1 MISVRG
7 DAVVIEYDRPAL
19 DASLANDPR
28 KYQVFRFCLPRPN
41 FVLCCLILSM
51 YRSFI
56 LSFDSIL
63 SQGLAVAFCCAV
75 PFRV

>member
-41 FVLCCLILSM
+41 FVLCCLVLSV
-51 YRSFI
+51 YQSF
-56 LSFDSIL
+56 LS
-63 SQGLAVAFCCAV
+63 
-75 PFRV
+75 